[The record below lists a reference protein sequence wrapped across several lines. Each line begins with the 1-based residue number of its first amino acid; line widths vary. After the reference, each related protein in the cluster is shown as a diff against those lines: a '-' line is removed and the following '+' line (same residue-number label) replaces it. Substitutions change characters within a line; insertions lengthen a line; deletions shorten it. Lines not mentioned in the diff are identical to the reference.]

1 MRKIAYA
8 VSFVSLA
15 IALIL
20 SAISAARVDW
30 LVVKTI
36 SKPLYTTI
44 TDSYGLHRTCEL
56 TITQVPGPGEG
67 DGKITYRNNECRPFP
82 NKVKDDCDGKN
93 QGFCAV
99 WTGAAYVDYVSVGFG
114 ALALLSILF
123 GMSTR
128 SRRMRVWR
136 ALAGLAMMQTLSQV
150 ITFAMITDTH
160 RRHRYPG
167 FEHAR
172 PGMGYVLC
180 ILSWVLSFL
189 VTAGVVVTGLAADK
203 GHRWAVGNRRYEP
216 IRDYD

>member
-30 LVVKTI
+30 CVLLHPRCPSKPTLNLPRLVVKTI

-136 ALAGLAMMQTLSQV
+136 ALAGLAMMQSKQSIPPWLNSRLIGFCSTVPGYYVRYDYRYSSQ
-150 ITFAMITDTH
+150 ASL
-160 RRHRYPG
+160 P
-167 FEHAR
+167 
-172 PGMGYVLC
+172 
-180 ILSWVLSFL
+180 W
-189 VTAGVVVTGLAADK
+189 
-203 GHRWAVGNRRYEP
+203 
-216 IRDYD
+216 IRTR